1 MKKFGK
7 LKLLGLVAILT
18 GALIFMGINYLEAKK
33 PSSRVEK
40 WMAEVSILDGQYSN
54 LFGDGTFYENNEF
67 VQVTISKN
75 VHRKRG
81 LYYSFWLAIKND
93 KIESDDPGSR
103 WIGFQDVSFDNDYSS
118 YPEENPGTSCIL
130 PGDECVLSGAP
141 YCMECFLNNNC
152 HPSWG
157 YWRVFIHFTIFYD
170 IESLSWPGGS
180 EVLTGSPSSV
190 HISICN
196 DYPIIPIGSEDI
208 YHEVFCFDGIENLTI
223 TRTGEN
229 AWTLELD
236 QPLTF
241 REEYFEECTM
251 GKGKGRK
258 PGRAFRTPIIATT
271 LNYFKFQATW
281 TRLVEN

>member
-18 GALIFMGINYLEAKK
+18 GALVFVGINYLEAKK
-33 PSSRVEK
+33 PLKQAER
-40 WMAEVSILDGQYSN
+40 WMAEVSISDGSDFN
-54 LFGDGTFYENNEF
+54 LFGDGSPYENNEF
-67 VQVTISKN
+67 VQAYIRKD

-81 LYYSFWLAIKND
+81 LYYSFWLKIIND
-93 KIESDDPGSR
+93 NIEPNESGSR
-103 WIGFQDVSFDNDYSS
+103 WIGFQDVPFDPTYSS
-118 YPEENPGTSCIL
+118 YPEENPGTPCIL

-170 IESLSWPGGS
+170 IESLIWPGGS

-196 DYPIIPIGSEDI
+196 DYPIIPIDSTDI

-223 TRTGEN
+223 TRTYEN
-229 AWTLELD
+229 VWSLNLE
-236 QPLTF
+236 QQLTF
-241 REEYFEECTM
+241 RENYFEECTM

-258 PGRAFRTPIIATT
+258 PGKAFRTPIIATT
-271 LNYFKFQATW
+271 LEPFKFQATW
-281 TRLVEN
+281 TRVEN